1 MLVQLLGALFI
12 LAAFTMAQAGRLD
25 MRSPAYLA
33 VNFAGSAILA
43 YDAWHGHDVGFLVLE
58 VAWALV
64 SGWGLLQLLRGR
76 APAPAH

>member
-1 MLVQLLGALFI
+1 MFVQLLGALLI
-12 LAAFTMAQAGRLD
+12 LAAFILAQTGRLD
-25 MRSPAYLA
+25 LRSPAYLA

-58 VAWALV
+58 AAWALV